1 MSPAVFT
8 PPTRT
13 TQDSLVLSVSAV
25 WTSYQRLVML
35 TMPSHIIHIMCLVP
49 DGSVLGPLP
58 FILHMV
64 DQADITAQ
72 YMSLCTFVDDNQLYI
87 DCQQDDVQLPAFSSV
102 SATEQWMASS
112 WLRLQRWQEQT
123 DVDGHQVH
131 CDKDPWLFCGHLA
144 VPMSRHV
151 RCNLCSWSSEN
162 KYIIKLINNKYVLCV
177 TW

>member
-1 MSPAVFT
+1 
-8 PPTRT
+8 
-13 TQDSLVLSVSAV
+13 
-25 WTSYQRLVML
+25 ML

-102 SATEQWMASS
+102 SQPLNSGWLPVDSDFNVDKSKLMWMATKFTVTKIPDCS
-112 WLRLQRWQEQT
+112 
-123 DVDGHQVH
+123 VDIWRCPCH
-131 CDKDPWLFCGHLA
+131 D
-144 VPMSRHV
+144 MSDAICV
-151 RCNLCSWSSEN
+151 LGVQ
-162 KYIIKLINNKYVLCV
+162 KINI
-177 TW
+177 